1 MRKWILVSLSMLIS
15 FTAQATDAG
24 FTTCP
29 QDANGHTPNCQYK
42 IENGTLTIKAE
53 SGNNG
58 NIGYWLDGNGNSL
71 SPFAYLNVKHVTIE
85 NSISDLGSQAFT
97 GLKSSAPISIPS
109 SISEL
114 GYYSFHGVQTPEIV
128 IPNSVQTIGTD
139 AFSWSSINKIE
150 IPDSVTS
157 IHSWAFRGSSYLTD
171 LIIPD
176 SVANIG
182 YTALS
187 ALPNLKTLTIGENTT
202 LAAIFTEPSTQQI
215 SISADL
221 KIYCTG
227 DTAKC
232 DANLE
237 AAGYPQ
243 LKSQKSTIKSLNGK
257 TYILDKNGNVIAS
270 KGTRQNKRIYTI
282 EEAQM
287 VSKENGN
294 IFKLRYK

>member
-1 MRKWILVSLSMLIS
+1 MKKAVLILAILAS
-15 FTAQATDAG
+15 FNANAWEACGT
-24 FTTCP
+24 
-29 QDANGHTPNCQYK
+29 DANGNTANCEYQ
-42 IENGTLTIKAE
+42 IIDGTLTIRGVGE
-53 SGNNG
+53 NG

-71 SPFAYLNVKHVTIE
+71 SPFAYLNVKQVTIE

-97 GLKSSAPISIPS
+97 GLKSSTPISIPS

-114 GYYSFHGVQTPEIV
+114 GYYSFNGVCAPEIV

-157 IHSWAFRGSSYLTD
+157 IHEWAFRGSTLLTD

-176 SVANIG
+176 SVTNIG

-202 LAAIFTEPSTQQI
+202 FGAIFIDPYTQQI
-215 SISADL
+215 SISPDL

-237 AAGYPQ
+237 AAGYPE
-243 LKSQKSTIKSLNGK
+243 LKSIKATTKQVNGV
-257 TYILDKNGNVIAS
+257 TYVYDN
-270 KGTRQNKRIYTI
+270 KGKLVTTSGKRKEKRIYTI
-282 EEAQM
+282 EEANA
-287 VSKENGN
+287 VAKPTGN
-294 IFKLRYK
+294 TVRIKYR